1 MIKDTIVAEVR
12 KDLRERSELGI
23 EKYNTTLDRTDI
35 DLKGWLQHAYEET
48 LDKAL
53 YLKRAIRELN
63 EETH

>member
-1 MIKDTIVAEVR
+1 MIKDTVVEQVR
-12 KDLRERSELGI
+12 KDLIERSKVGI

-53 YLKRAIRELN
+53 YLKRAIREL
-63 EETH
+63 

>member
-12 KDLRERSELGI
+12 KDLRERSEIGI
-23 EKYNTTLDRTDI
+23 AKYNTTLDRTDI

-53 YLKRAIRELN
+53 YLKRAIREIK
-63 EETH
+63 

>member
-1 MIKDTIVAEVR
+1 MIKDTVVEQVR
-12 KDLRERSELGI
+12 KDLIERSNVGI

-53 YLKRAIRELN
+53 YLKRAIREL
-63 EETH
+63 